1 MAMERSRRM
10 KGVMLECHRETVVV
24 AVPGTMR
31 EWPMDLAVVKM
42 GRWANTV
49 MVRTVLAKT
58 VPTLGKRATTLV
70 ARVTLVG
77 QMMARC
83 QVKVH
88 TREEHPD
95 QRAPVMARCQVKV
108 HTREELPDRRA
119 PVLVRCQV
127 KVHTREELPDRR
139 APVLV
144 RCQVKVHT
152 REELPDRR
160 APVLARCQVKV
171 HTREEL
177 PDRRALTLVARV
189 TPWAKT
195 TPVMVKLVLL
205 LALPALRVVT
215 APAKVA
221 KA

>member
-1 MAMERSRRM
+1 M

-77 QMMARC
+77 QGLVLNQM
-83 QVKVH
+83 
-88 TREEHPD
+88 
-95 QRAPVMARCQVKV
+95 MARCQVKV
-108 HTREELPDRRA
+108 HTREELPD
-119 PVLVRCQV
+119 Q
-127 KVHTREELPDRR
+127 
-139 APVLV
+139 
-144 RCQVKVHT
+144 
-152 REELPDRR
+152 
-160 APVLARCQVKV
+160 
-171 HTREEL
+171 
-177 PDRRALTLVARV
+177 RALTLVARV

-195 TPVMVKLVLL
+195 APVMVKLVLL
-205 LALPALRVVT
+205 LAHPALRVVT

>member
-70 ARVTLVG
+70 ARVTLVDQG
-77 QMMARC
+77 LVLDQMMARC
-83 QVKVH
+83 QVKVD
-88 TREEHPD
+88 TREDLPD
-95 QRAPVMARCQVKV
+95 QRAPVMARCQAKV
-108 HTREELPDRRA
+108 DTREDLPVQRA

-127 KVHTREELPDRR
+127 KVHTREDLPDQR

-152 REELPDRR
+152 REDLPD
-160 APVLARCQVKV
+160 Q
-171 HTREEL
+171 
-177 PDRRALTLVARV
+177 RALVDRQAKV

-195 TPVMVKLVLL
+195 APVMVKQVLL
-205 LALPALRVVT
+205 QELLELRVVT

>member
-77 QMMARC
+77 QGLVLNQMMARC
-83 QVKVH
+83 QVKGH

-95 QRAPVMARCQVKV
+95 QRAPVLA
-108 HTREELPDRRA
+108 
-119 PVLVRCQV
+119 
-127 KVHTREELPDRR
+127 
-139 APVLV
+139 

-177 PDRRALTLVARV
+177 PDQRALTLVARV

-195 TPVMVKLVLL
+195 APVMVKLVLL
-205 LALPALRVVT
+205 LAHPALRVVT